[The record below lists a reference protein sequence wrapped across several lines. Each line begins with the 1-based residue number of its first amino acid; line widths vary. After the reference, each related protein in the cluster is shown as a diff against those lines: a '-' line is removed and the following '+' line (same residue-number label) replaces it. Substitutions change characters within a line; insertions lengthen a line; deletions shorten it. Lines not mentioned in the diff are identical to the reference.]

1 MGLMSDNLSR
11 CAATST
17 AGGEGVMETLEQLF
31 ILHSV
36 DLRLMLLKSRVDVK
50 LIQHLRRVVG
60 LFQRNSIIVI

>member
-1 MGLMSDNLSR
+1 
-11 CAATST
+11 
-17 AGGEGVMETLEQLF
+17 METLEQLF